1 MVLIHYLGSSCVI
14 SSYRPIVR
22 LVHWVILGEKFS
34 TCMSFL
40 SSVIKSM
47 RKNLI
52 IREYIKNCGS
62 AGGRTTGGSQL
73 QEKSAQAAERA

>member
-1 MVLIHYLGSSCVI
+1 
-14 SSYRPIVR
+14 
-22 LVHWVILGEKFS
+22 
-34 TCMSFL
+34 MSFL
-40 SSVIKSM
+40 SSVIKNM